1 MNQRN
6 DNVKYELAEKLKE
19 AGFDWKSNFFYNTDY
34 PDNPAE
40 YSLIAFNYNDSN
52 VKKTLSAPSYEMV
65 LDWLFLT
72 FGCKI
77 TINRHI
83 MNDQVIHSAN
93 IKDLANREL
102 QTFILK
108 NYSAHATQGKENSIA
123 PVIVN
128 VLSFFTSTTNEREKN

>member
-6 DNVKYELAEKLKE
+6 DNVNYQLAEKLKE
-19 AGFDWKSNFFYNTDY
+19 SGFDWKSNFFYNTDY

-65 LDWLFLT
+65 LDWLFIKY
-72 FGCKI
+72 GCKI

-83 MNDQVIHSAN
+83 MKDEVIHSAN
-93 IKDLANREL
+93 IKDISNREL

-108 NYSAHATQGKENSIA
+108 NYSAHATQGKENTIA
-123 PVIVN
+123 PVICN
-128 VLSFFTSTTNEREKN
+128 VLDFFNNKKDEGAKN